1 MGRSAHEATG
11 LVMSLSDRC
20 ANCGKTKG
28 DHHAE
33 TLLCPRG
40 KKTRIGYIH
49 YGPTRFVKEGAG

>member
-1 MGRSAHEATG
+1 MG
-11 LVMSLSDRC
+11 LSDRC
-20 ANCGKTKG
+20 LNCGKTKS